1 MVVLD
6 LRDLVKLALELIGR
20 GLGCDI
26 WWVWGWGL
34 GGGWVV
40 NISTLFFFFG
50 VKEFIYKDLV

>member
-40 NISTLFFFFG
+40 NISTLFFFL
-50 VKEFIYKDLV
+50 E